1 MQSDVISCDISKLHL
16 FCERNNEISK
26 LSSSDDYHVRAYKR
40 LCNSKASYLPRQS
53 LEKQTSSDPDRGSY
67 KMTLHSNE
75 DLVATKIA
83 SHDIL
88 TQNGKL
94 PNNLPDV
101 LPLGVKLQPTLCGTS
116 TAATSLNNSSMLRS
130 GSNNNLA
137 STSPTQQQTADTLP
151 NVFAGYPQQRHTAPV
166 LNTFSLSA
174 SYNRSQS
181 LVDAD
186 SVNNNLTT
194 NIAGTNN
201 NHNHIPNRYIMTALA
216 VDSKTALMNLEVTRE
231 GSAPPP
237 IIASQ
242 HHKLLNSFTDDHLM
256 HDERIS
262 QHSSSSS
269 SLNSNQTS
277 NESESKIFRAEL
289 VNTTLPNSPNISKKA
304 VIRQESLRE
313 NIEKITQLQ
322 SQLMSAHISDNL
334 LMSGFGV
341 TSNYNNNIKSSLINN
356 QIIDRQKTSEETEKK
371 SLVDC
376 TQVHAGENN
385 KEYHINAKK
394 RAAETRAIT
403 SDGTEMEMKKAIFS
417 PKPDP
422 VECKESKEE
431 KNILSQLD
439 SNTDSLKLIQ
449 RSELI
454 LRVNPS
460 TVEVASQTED
470 DFNHSH
476 NDSDMQRMTDNHN
489 TSKETS
495 PETPLH
501 TTLQPR
507 QIHSIELDCEKRSQE
522 LARML
527 PPNDN
532 LILMLAPPGRKT
544 VTDYVSQLYNSNV
557 PMRPSKRDVGTS
569 TLTRNNQLKLEQ
581 QGIASERLEKVELQL
596 NEEATF
602 NDELGNNLIEKLADN
617 VRPTEA
623 SKGRA
628 YITDVGHITGL
639 LLSLSERL
647 AKTENQLYAIGEASN
662 EKQCLETKRDRLFEQ
677 LSEAKQL
684 KEDIERR
691 GASVTQLLERNLNA
705 EELAAFEYFIN
716 MKAKLIT
723 DGRDIT
729 DKIKKTQEL
738 LTALNE
744 TLIQSDC

>member
-1 MQSDVISCDISKLHL
+1 
-16 FCERNNEISK
+16 
-26 LSSSDDYHVRAYKR
+26 
-40 LCNSKASYLPRQS
+40 
-53 LEKQTSSDPDRGSY
+53 
-67 KMTLHSNE
+67 MTLHSNE

-88 TQNGKL
+88 AQNGKL

-101 LPLGVKLQPTLCGTS
+101 LPLGVKLQPTLSGKTTS
-116 TAATSLNNSSMLRS
+116 ATTSLNNSVTLRS

-137 STSPTQQQTADTLP
+137 GTSPTQQQPTQASP
-151 NVFAGYPQQRHTAPV
+151 NAFVGYAQQRHTAPA

-181 LVDAD
+181 FDANN
-186 SVNNNLTT
+186 VNNTLANVT
-194 NIAGTNN
+194 IAN
-201 NHNHIPNRYIMTALA
+201 NHSPSRYVLTAKSA
-216 VDSKTALMNLEVTRE
+216 DSKTALMNLEATRE
-231 GSAPPP
+231 GSAPPSTT
-237 IIASQ
+237 ASQ
-242 HHKLLNSFTDDHLM
+242 HHKLLNSFTDDHIA

-269 SLNSNQTS
+269 INSNQTGS
-277 NESESKIFRAEL
+277 ETESKIFRAEL
-289 VNTTLPNSPNISKKA
+289 VNTTLPNSPNTSKKA

-341 TSNYNNNIKSSLINN
+341 MSNYNNNIKSSLINN
-356 QIIDRQKTSEETEKK
+356 QIIDRQKTSEETENK
-371 SLVDC
+371 SLTDC
-376 TQVHAGENN
+376 TQVPTLENN
-385 KEYHINAKK
+385 KDYHVTAKEN
-394 RAAETRAIT
+394 AAETRPII
-403 SDGTEMEMKKAIFS
+403 SDGTEIKIKKVNFS

-449 RSELI
+449 RTELI
-454 LRVNPS
+454 LRVNPT
-460 TVEVASQTED
+460 TVETASQTED
-470 DFNHSH
+470 DLNNTY
-476 NDSDMQRMTDNHN
+476 NDSDIQRVSDNYN
-489 TSKETS
+489 TCKETS
-495 PETPLH
+495 HETLLR

-507 QIHSIELDCEKRSQE
+507 QKHSIELDCEKRSIE

-527 PPNDN
+527 PPNDS
-532 LILMLAPPGRKT
+532 LILILTPSGPKT
-544 VTDYVSQLYNSNV
+544 VTDYINQLYNSNV

-569 TLTRNNQLKLEQ
+569 TLTRNNKLKTEQ
-581 QGIASERLEKVELQL
+581 QGGGSERLEKVELQL
-596 NEEATF
+596 SEIEVTAPENCDIIKKKVDELINQLNNKVKILTKERTALEEEATF
-602 NDELGNNLIEKLADN
+602 NDELGNNLIEKLAEK
-617 VRPTEA
+617 VRPIEA
-623 SKGRA
+623 SKGRT

-647 AKTENQLYAIGEASN
+647 AKTENQLYSIDETSN
-662 EKQCLETKRDRLFEQ
+662 ETKSLETKRDRLFEQ
-677 LSEAKQL
+677 LSEAKLL

-691 GASVTQLLERNLNA
+691 GASVTQLLEKNLNA

-723 DGRDIT
+723 DARDIT
-729 DKIKKTQEL
+729 DKIKESQEL

>member
-1 MQSDVISCDISKLHL
+1 
-16 FCERNNEISK
+16 
-26 LSSSDDYHVRAYKR
+26 
-40 LCNSKASYLPRQS
+40 
-53 LEKQTSSDPDRGSY
+53 
-67 KMTLHSNE
+67 MTLHSNE

-101 LPLGVKLQPTLCGTS
+101 LPLGVKLQPALSNTT
-116 TAATSLNNSSMLRS
+116 TPATSLNNSSILRS

-137 STSPTQQQTADTLP
+137 STSPTQQQTTETLP
-151 NVFAGYPQQRHTAPV
+151 NVFAGCPQQRHTAPV

-237 IIASQ
+237 ITASQ
-242 HHKLLNSFTDDHLM
+242 HHKLLNSFTDDHLT

-262 QHSSSSS
+262 QHSSSS

-277 NESESKIFRAEL
+277 NETESKIFRAEL

-371 SLVDC
+371 SLMDC
-376 TQVHAGENN
+376 AQAHSGENN
-385 KEYHINAKK
+385 KEYHMNAKK

-403 SDGTEMEMKKAIFS
+403 SEGMEMDIKKAIFS

-454 LRVNPS
+454 LRVNPP

-470 DFNHSH
+470 DLNLSH
-476 NDSDMQRMTDNHN
+476 NDSDIQRMTDNHN
-489 TSKETS
+489 TSKEAS
-495 PETPLH
+495 PDTPLR

-532 LILMLAPPGRKT
+532 LIRMLTPPGRKT
-544 VTDYVSQLYNSNV
+544 VTDYISQLYNSNV

-581 QGIASERLEKVELQL
+581 QALASERLEKVELQL
-596 NEEATF
+596 SEIEDELIHQLNNKINILTKEKNALEEEATF

-617 VRPTEA
+617 VRPIEA

-647 AKTENQLYAIGEASN
+647 AKTENQLYAIDEASN

-729 DKIKKTQEL
+729 DKITKSQEL

>member
-1 MQSDVISCDISKLHL
+1 M
-16 FCERNNEISK
+16 
-26 LSSSDDYHVRAYKR
+26 AYQRKI
-40 LCNSKASYLPRQS
+40 LQKCNSKASYLPRQS

-101 LPLGVKLQPTLCGTS
+101 LPLGVKLQPALSS
-116 TAATSLNNSSMLRS
+116 TTTPATSLNNSSILRS

-137 STSPTQQQTADTLP
+137 STSPTQQQTAETLP

-166 LNTFSLSA
+166 LNTFSLST

-216 VDSKTALMNLEVTRE
+216 VDSKTALMNMEVTRE

-237 IIASQ
+237 ITASQ
-242 HHKLLNSFTDDHLM
+242 HHKLLNSFADDHLT

-269 SLNSNQTS
+269 LSSNQTS
-277 NESESKIFRAEL
+277 NETESKIFRAEL

-371 SLVDC
+371 SLMDC
-376 TQVHAGENN
+376 TQVHSGENN
-385 KEYHINAKK
+385 KEYHHMNAKK

-403 SDGTEMEMKKAIFS
+403 SEGIEMEMKKAIFS

-454 LRVNPS
+454 LRVNPP

-470 DFNHSH
+470 DLNLSH
-476 NDSDMQRMTDNHN
+476 NDSDIQRMTDNHN

-495 PETPLH
+495 PDTPLR

-532 LILMLAPPGRKT
+532 LIRMLTPPGRKT
-544 VTDYVSQLYNSNV
+544 VTDYISQLYNSNV

-581 QGIASERLEKVELQL
+581 QALAK
-596 NEEATF
+596 EEAAF
-602 NDELGNNLIEKLADN
+602 NDELGNNLVEKLADN
-617 VRPTEA
+617 VRPIEA

-647 AKTENQLYAIGEASN
+647 AKTENQLYAIDEASN

-729 DKIKKTQEL
+729 DKITKSQEL